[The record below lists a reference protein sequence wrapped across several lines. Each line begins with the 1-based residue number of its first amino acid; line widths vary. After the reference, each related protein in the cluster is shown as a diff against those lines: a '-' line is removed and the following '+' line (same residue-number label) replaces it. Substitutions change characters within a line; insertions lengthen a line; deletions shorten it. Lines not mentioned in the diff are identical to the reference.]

1 MDPVVPQLE
10 EETRRRRGRLL
21 FRHQRIPVRMLV
33 PNFFTLLGLCAGLT
47 SIRMSIEARYDL
59 ALAAIVFAALLD
71 GLDGRVAR
79 LLKASSRFGA
89 ELDSLAD
96 FVNFGVAPA
105 VMIFTW
111 GLGDLKSFGW
121 IAVMIFALASALRL
135 ARFNVMIDEDKPRW
149 QKDFFTGMPTP
160 AAAIV
165 VLLPVYL
172 AAIGLDLRDARW
184 MKNIV
189 IIYTLLIAFLMV
201 SNIPTYSGKLLGERI
216 SREWVLPIFVLAVLY
231 VATLVT
237 YPHET
242 LAGTSI
248 FYLAM
253 IPVGWRRFQK
263 NLAKDAAGNAGGG
276 TGAPP
281 VKPPETGT
289 GSAGGS
295 ATWASPP
302 SGSAPPGADAA
313 GKDSAPQGSKSEPP
327 ESKRDSGRV
336 VELRTPEPRS

>member
-1 MDPVVPQLE
+1 MDPIVPKLE
-10 EETRRRRGRLL
+10 KESRRRRGHLL

-165 VLLPVYL
+165 VLLPIYL
-172 AAIGLDLRDARW
+172 AAIGFDLRDARW

-189 IIYTLLIAFLMV
+189 VIYTLLIAFLMV

-216 SREWVLPIFVLAVLY
+216 SRELVLPIFILGVLY

-248 FYLAM
+248 LYLVM
-253 IPVGWRRFQK
+253 IPVGLRRFQN
-263 NLAKDAAGNAGGG
+263 NLARDAEDAA
-276 TGAPP
+276 TQ
-281 VKPPETGT
+281 V
-289 GSAGGS
+289 
-295 ATWASPP
+295 
-302 SGSAPPGADAA
+302 SGSAHSSGSSNAASEPAEPSGETMATSGMVRAEARDAL
-313 GKDSAPQGSKSEPP
+313 KSESGTKN
-327 ESKRDSGRV
+327 EASAKGEGGRV
-336 VELRTPEPRS
+336 VELRSPEPRS

>member
-21 FRHQRIPVRMLV
+21 FRHRRIPVRMLV

-47 SIRMSIEARYDL
+47 SIRMSIEGRYEL
-59 ALAAIVFAALLD
+59 ALLAIVFAALLD
-71 GLDGRVAR
+71 GVDGRVAR

-105 VMIFTW
+105 IMLFTW
-111 GLGDLKSFGW
+111 GLGDLKSLGW

-135 ARFNVMIDEDKPRW
+135 ARFNVMIDEEKPRW

-172 AAIGLDLRDARW
+172 ASIGFDLRAALW
-184 MKNIV
+184 MKNI
-189 IIYTLLIAFLMV
+189 ILAYTLLIAFLMV

-216 SREWVLPIFVLAVLY
+216 SREWVLPIFMVAVFY
-231 VATLVT
+231 VAMLVT

-242 LAGTSI
+242 LAGTTL

-253 IPVGWRRFQK
+253 IPVGWRRFQV
-263 NLAKDAAGNAGGG
+263 NLARDAAA
-276 TGAPP
+276 
-281 VKPPETGT
+281 
-289 GSAGGS
+289 
-295 ATWASPP
+295 ASPASSTEP
-302 SGSAPPGADAA
+302 TSTDATPPGAEVGEAA
-313 GKDSAPQGSKSEPP
+313 KASADKPVAP
-327 ESKRDSGRV
+327 GRV
-336 VELRTPEPRS
+336 VGLRSTDPRA

>member
-1 MDPVVPQLE
+1 MDPVVPRLE

-21 FRHQRIPVRMLV
+21 FRHRRIPVRMLV
-33 PNFFTLLGLCAGLT
+33 PNFFTLLGLSAGLT
-47 SIRMSIEARYDL
+47 SIRMSIEGRYEL

-71 GLDGRVAR
+71 GIDGRVAR

-111 GLGDLKSFGW
+111 GLGDLKSIGW

-135 ARFNVMIDEDKPRW
+135 ARFNVAIDDDKPRW
-149 QKDFFTGMPTP
+149 QKDYFTGMPTP

-172 AAIGLDLRDARW
+172 ASIGLDLRDARW
-184 MKNIV
+184 MKNIILV
-189 IIYTLLIAFLMV
+189 YTLLIAFLMV

-216 SREWVLPIFVLAVLY
+216 SREWVLPIFMVGVLY
-231 VATLVT
+231 IATLVT

-242 LAGTSI
+242 LAGTSLV
-248 FYLAM
+248 YLAM
-253 IPVGWRRFQK
+253 IPVGFQRFQK
-263 NLAKDAAGNAGGG
+263 RLAQDAAAKGPESAAGDSREPPDAAPAGDSNRENA
-276 TGAPP
+276 A
-281 VKPPETGT
+281 
-289 GSAGGS
+289 GSASSPAPAPTQPRLVEFRGS
-295 ATWASPP
+295 
-302 SGSAPPGADAA
+302 
-313 GKDSAPQGSKSEPP
+313 
-327 ESKRDSGRV
+327 
-336 VELRTPEPRS
+336 EPRS

>member
-1 MDPVVPQLE
+1 MDPVLPKLE
-10 EETRRRRGRLL
+10 EETRRRRGRIL

-47 SIRMSIEARYDL
+47 SIRMSIEGRYDL

-71 GLDGRVAR
+71 GVDGRVAR

-105 VMIFTW
+105 LMIFIW

-121 IAVMIFALASALRL
+121 IAVMIFALSSALRL

-149 QKDFFTGMPTP
+149 QKDYFTGMPTP

-172 AAIGLDLRDARW
+172 AAIGFDLRDARW

-189 IIYTLLIAFLMV
+189 IIYTLVIAFLMV

-216 SREWVLPIFVLAVLY
+216 SRELVMPIFILAVLF
-231 VATLVT
+231 VAMLVT

-242 LAGTSI
+242 LAGTTI

-253 IPVGWRRFQK
+253 IPVGWRRFQR
-263 NLAKDAAGNAGGG
+263 NLARDAAIGAADTTQGQDSAEGSADVKASASG
-276 TGAPP
+276 SDEPAPVPRDGAPKGKGE
-281 VKPPETGT
+281 VTG
-289 GSAGGS
+289 
-295 ATWASPP
+295 
-302 SGSAPPGADAA
+302 
-313 GKDSAPQGSKSEPP
+313 KS
-327 ESKRDSGRV
+327 DGGRV
-336 VELRTPEPRS
+336 VELRSPEPRS